1 MLRRF
6 FPTSATAAATTA
18 TAASSFL
25 TTPLRAFSS
34 GGQKGDKGG
43 SDTNASRMGEQTRRN
58 ALEAMTE
65 WAASGQYQENKPRA
79 IMFVNK
85 RPVEIIP
92 NEENLLE
99 VMEREGIRVPKF
111 CYHPVLSVAGNCR
124 MCMVQVDGTQNIIV
138 ACATVAL
145 PGMSVLTDTRLV
157 RDAREGNVELILI
170 NHPNDCPI
178 CEQATNCDLQHI
190 TMTYGSDTTRYREDK
205 RGVNDFYFD
214 PYTRVVL
221 NRCIHCTRCVRFL
234 NEHTQDFNLG
244 MIGRGGL
251 SEIGTYM
258 DELEVKTEFSQGAAQ
273 LCPVGSLNV
282 DAGAD
287 FTDEELEMI
296 ANAAKPIP
304 QQQQKQQSA
313 SATSIQ
319 QDL

>member
-1 MLRRF
+1 MLRGILKRSNVAPAVRHAWARPF
-6 FPTSATAAATTA
+6 STNNPHDGSVQSPKQGDNLRSRVI
-18 TAASSFL
+18 SSQL
-25 TTPLRAFSS
+25 EHVA
-34 GGQKGDKGG
+34 KGEY
-43 SDTNASRMGEQTRRN
+43 AEH
-58 ALEAMTE
+58 
-65 WAASGQYQENKPRA
+65 KPRA
-79 IMFVNK
+79 VMFVNK

-124 MCMVQVDGTQNIIV
+124 MCLVQVDGTQNMIV
-138 ACATVAL
+138 ACATAAMA
-145 PGMSVLTDTRLV
+145 GMSVLTDTRLL

-190 TMTYGSDTTRYREDK
+190 AMTYGTDIPRYREDK
-205 RGVNDFYFD
+205 RAVNDFYFD

-251 SEIGTYM
+251 SEINTYM
-258 DELEVKTEFSQGAAQ
+258 EELEVKTDHSAGAIQ
-273 LCPVGSLNV
+273 LCPVGFLNASAC
-282 DAGAD
+282 DDLTEA
-287 FTDEELEMI
+287 ELNEIM
-296 ANAAKPIP
+296 
-304 QQQQKQQSA
+304 SA
-313 SATSIQ
+313 SPIAATNEAH
-319 QDL
+319 LEAL